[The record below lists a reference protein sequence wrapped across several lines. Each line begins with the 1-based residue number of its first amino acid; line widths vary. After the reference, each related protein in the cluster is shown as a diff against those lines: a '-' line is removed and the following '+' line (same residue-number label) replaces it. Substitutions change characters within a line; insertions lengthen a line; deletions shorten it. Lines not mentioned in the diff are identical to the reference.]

1 MMMRVI
7 KNDENSNQ
15 QQPKKRR
22 KKKIKKKPLTQNK
35 SFKKNLLNRNFIKQ
49 KNII

>member
-1 MMMRVI
+1 MMIRKMMKTVI
-7 KNDENSNQ
+7 NNNQKNKE
-15 QQPKKRR
+15 KKN
-22 KKKIKKKPLTQNK
+22 KKKPLTQNK